1 MLNYSHIMPMKI
13 QPGSY
18 SHMEML
24 LFDFFLLYIFMS
36 QPTQEISILA
46 SNSSIYNASNTVEPR
61 DEQKSDEVTGLLP
74 ES

>member
-1 MLNYSHIMPMKI
+1 
-13 QPGSY
+13 
-18 SHMEML
+18 MEML

-36 QPTQEISILA
+36 LPTQEISILA

-61 DEQKSDEVTGLLP
+61 DEQKSDEVTDLLP